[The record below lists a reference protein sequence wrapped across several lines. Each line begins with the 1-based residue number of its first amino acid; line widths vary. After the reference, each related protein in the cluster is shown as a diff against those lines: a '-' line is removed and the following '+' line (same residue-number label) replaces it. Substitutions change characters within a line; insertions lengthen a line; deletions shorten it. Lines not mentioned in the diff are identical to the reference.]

1 MNELRRLVVLTSV
14 SLVGTGLLLGG
25 WSVAQATEPCDDFDE
40 CKVLIEINASDGDI
54 GFHWLGDVGDLRAM
68 RIVDPFGEK
77 IFENRVFGSLREQKL
92 TETFGES
99 AEPLCW
105 EDPDADP
112 EDLEEVVTLREFWE
126 LWSPGM
132 YTFSGKGEEGE
143 QLSGETMLTYH
154 LPAAPQDVDFEDG
167 VISWEAGADLGN
179 CAPISDEGDDYAGQE
194 LIGDL
199 VNDGIVADPAGVM
212 VAAYEVVLEPDVEDG
227 DPVGQLV
234 FTVRVAGDVDSMEV
248 TVPDDYLSALPD
260 DTPVKVEVG
269 AIGVFD
275 NATFTEE
282 DGFCVNED
290 EGCEEEDDE

>member
-1 MNELRRLVVLTSV
+1 MKFERAVMVAMVVAMSAPV
-14 SLVGTGLLLGG
+14 
-25 WSVAQATEPCDDFDE
+25 QAEEPCDDFDE
-40 CKVLIEINASDGDI
+40 CRVLIEINASDGYI
-54 GFHWLGDVGDLRAM
+54 GFHWLGDAGDLRAM
-68 RIVDPFGEK
+68 RIDDPFGEK

-112 EDLEEVVTLREFWE
+112 EDLEEIVTLREFFE
-126 LWSPGM
+126 LWSPGL

-143 QLSGETMLTYH
+143 QLSGESMLTNE
-154 LPAAPQDVDFEDG
+154 LPAAPQEVDFEDG
-167 VISWEAGADLGN
+167 VISWEAGDDLGN

-269 AIGVFD
+269 AIGVYD

-282 DGFCVNED
+282 DGFCVNEVA
-290 EGCEEEDDE
+290 GCEEEDD